1 MVTFVDTSALYALL
15 SARDMNHERAE
26 AQWLQWVGDSAELI
40 LSNYILLE
48 TTALV
53 QRRLGKQ
60 ALRQFYDLLLPVMDT
75 YWVSEEMHQ
84 KGMQLLFVSD
94 QRQLSLVDCVSFV
107 VMAELGITT
116 AFTFDQ
122 HFAQAGFTVVPAR

>member
-15 SARDMNHERAE
+15 SASDMNHEWAE

-53 QRRLGKQ
+53 RRRLGMQ

-84 KGMQLLFVSD
+84 KGMRLLFVSD

-107 VMAELGITT
+107 VMAELGVTT

-122 HFAQAGFTVVPAR
+122 HFAQAGFTVLPAR